1 MFGLR
6 KIIITISLLLICS
19 LSYFHHTLDKPEKI
33 ALPVIKN
40 TKIEAV
46 EKVTQKQSRDLK
58 EPSEEP
64 SEEPKVTE
72 AQVNVAPVYYA
83 NIDKHNNV
91 FGEIILGGY
100 CLSSH
105 HNAQLAARNINNTI
119 IQPQEIFSFN
129 SKAGPYTANRGYVPS
144 TVIVN
149 NRYVQGMGGGV
160 CRISTAL
167 YNAAID
173 AGLPVIESHRHTMP
187 VGYAKPGRDAA
198 VAYGILDLKLKNS
211 KDNPIQIITKTSN
224 GIISVAFVEEETKEE
239 VSEEIVKETENAL
252 NETNTE
258 AHTETL
264 TDTTQSENP
273 QETVDNLVGNK

>member
-1 MFGLR
+1 M
-6 KIIITISLLLICS
+6 
-19 LSYFHHTLDKPEKI
+19 LDKSEKI
-33 ALPVIKN
+33 TLPIIEN

-46 EKVTQKQSRDLK
+46 KN
-58 EPSEEP
+58 SETI
-64 SEEPKVTE
+64 EESAEESTE
-72 AQVNVAPVYYA
+72 LPETTEVQINAAPIYYA
-83 NIDKHNNV
+83 HIDKHNNV

-100 CLSSH
+100 CLSNH
-105 HNAQLAARNINNTI
+105 HNAQLAARSINNTI

-144 TVIVN
+144 TVIVS

-198 VAYGILDLKLKNS
+198 VAYGILDLKLKNN
-211 KDNPIQIITKTSN
+211 KKNPIQIITQTNN
-224 GIISVAFVEEETKEE
+224 GVIHVAFIDVPEETIEE
-239 VSEEIVKETENAL
+239 VSEEISKETENAL

-258 AHTETL
+258 AHIETL

>member
-6 KIIITISLLLICS
+6 KIIIAISLLLICS
-19 LSYFHHTLDKPEKI
+19 LSYFYHTPDKPEKTT
-33 ALPVIKN
+33 LPIIEN

-46 EKVTQKQSRDLK
+46 KN
-58 EPSEEP
+58 SETI
-64 SEEPKVTE
+64 EESAEESTE
-72 AQVNVAPVYYA
+72 LPEITEVQINAAPVYHA
-83 NIDKHNNV
+83 HIDKHNNV

-100 CLSSH
+100 CLSSN
-105 HNAQLAARNINNTI
+105 HNAQLATRSINNTI

-144 TVIVN
+144 TVIVS

-198 VAYGILDLKLKNS
+198 VAYGILDLKLKNN
-211 KDNPIQIITKTSN
+211 KENPIQIATKISN
-224 GIISVAFVEEETKEE
+224 GVIYVAFVDVQDETIEE
-239 VSEEIVKETENAL
+239 VSEEISKETENVL

-258 AHTETL
+258 EDTETL
-264 TDTTQSENP
+264 TNTTQSENP
-273 QETVDNLVGNK
+273 QETIDNLVEIND

>member
-1 MFGLR
+1 MR
-6 KIIITISLLLICS
+6 KIVITISLLLICS
-19 LSYFHHTLDKPEKI
+19 LSYIYHILDKPESI
-33 ALPVIKN
+33 ELPVIAN

-46 EKVTQKQSRDLK
+46 EKVIEKQPG
-58 EPSEEP
+58 EPEELSEGL
-64 SEEPKVTE
+64 TE
-72 AQVNVAPVYYA
+72 VQVNAAPVYYA
-83 NIDKHNNV
+83 HMNKHNNI
-91 FGEIILGGY
+91 FGQTILGGY
-100 CLSSH
+100 CLSNH
-105 HNAQLAARNINNTI
+105 YNAQLAARNINNTI

-144 TVIVN
+144 TVIVS

-198 VAYGILDLKLKNS
+198 VAYGILDLKLKNN
-211 KDNPIQIITKTSN
+211 KKNPIQIITQTNN
-224 GIISVAFVEEETKEE
+224 GVIHVAFIDVPEETIGE
-239 VSEEIVKETENAL
+239 VSEEISKETENAL

-258 AHTETL
+258 GGTETL

-273 QETVDNLVGNK
+273 QETIDNLVGNK

>member
-1 MFGLR
+1 MR

-19 LSYFHHTLDKPEKI
+19 LSYFYHMLDKSEKI
-33 ALPVIKN
+33 TLPIIEN

-46 EKVTQKQSRDLK
+46 KN
-58 EPSEEP
+58 SEII
-64 SEEPKVTE
+64 EESAEESTE
-72 AQVNVAPVYYA
+72 LPETTEVQINAAPVYHA
-83 NIDKHNNV
+83 HIDKHNNV

-100 CLSSH
+100 CLSSN
-105 HNAQLAARNINNTI
+105 HNAQLATRSINNTI

-144 TVIVN
+144 TVIVS

-198 VAYGILDLKLKNS
+198 VAYGTLDLKLKNN
-211 KDNPIQIITKTSN
+211 KKNPIQIITQTNN
-224 GIISVAFVEEETKEE
+224 GVIHVAFIDVPEETIGE
-239 VSEEIVKETENAL
+239 VSEEISKETENAL

-258 AHTETL
+258 GGTETL

>member
-1 MFGLR
+1 M
-6 KIIITISLLLICS
+6 CS
-19 LSYFHHTLDKPEKI
+19 LSYFHHTLNKSEKI

-46 EKVTQKQSRDLK
+46 EKVTQKQPK
-58 EPSEEP
+58 ELL
-64 SEEPKVTE
+64 EEPKVTE
-72 AQVNVAPVYYA
+72 VQVNVAPVYYA
-83 NIDKHNNV
+83 HINKHNNI
-91 FGEIILGGY
+91 FSQIILGGY
-100 CLSSH
+100 CLSNH
-105 HNAQLAARNINNTI
+105 YNAQLAARSINNTI

-144 TVIVN
+144 TVIVS

-198 VAYGILDLKLKNS
+198 VAYGILDLKLKNN

-224 GIISVAFVEEETKEE
+224 GIIYVAFVDVQEETIEE
-239 VSEEIVKETENAL
+239 TSEEILKEAENILDEADTEKDVETEI
-252 NETNTE
+252 
-258 AHTETL
+258 
-264 TDTTQSENP
+264 S
-273 QETVDNLVGNK
+273 NKGEC

>member
-1 MFGLR
+1 MR

-19 LSYFHHTLDKPEKI
+19 LSYFYHTLDKSEKI
-33 ALPVIKN
+33 TLPIIEN

-46 EKVTQKQSRDLK
+46 NN
-58 EPSEEP
+58 SETI
-64 SEEPKVTE
+64 EELAEESTE
-72 AQVNVAPVYYA
+72 LPEITEVQINAAPVYYA
-83 NIDKHNNV
+83 HIDKHNNV

-100 CLSSH
+100 CLSNH
-105 HNAQLAARNINNTI
+105 HNAQLAARSINNTI

-144 TVIVN
+144 TVIVS

-173 AGLPVIESHRHTMP
+173 AELPVIESHRHTMP

-198 VAYGILDLKLKNS
+198 VAYGILDLKLKNN
-211 KDNPIQIITKTSN
+211 KKNPIQIITQTNN
-224 GIISVAFVEEETKEE
+224 GVIHVAFIDVPEETIEE
-239 VSEEIVKETENAL
+239 VSEEISKETENAL

-258 AHTETL
+258 AHIETL

-273 QETVDNLVGNK
+273 QETIDNLVGNK

>member
-1 MFGLR
+1 M
-6 KIIITISLLLICS
+6 
-19 LSYFHHTLDKPEKI
+19 
-33 ALPVIKN
+33 PVIKN

-105 HNAQLAARNINNTI
+105 HNAQLAARSINNTI

-224 GIISVAFVEEETKEE
+224 GIISVAFIEKETKEE